1 MAEMNEQTPEKV
13 GFFQKIKNFFSKS
26 SKQVANK
33 VDDMIDDVKESEY
46 GEKVSQMAKNV
57 GEKARD
63 VIEDVK
69 DSKFA
74 EKVTE
79 TAKNVGEK
87 ARDIVEDV
95 KDSKFAEKVGDAKDA
110 VVEKA
115 KEFGGEVSDFYN
127 RKVKGLLGKIA
138 GIPCLSK
145 AAAKFQDSPENTD
158 AEEEKL
164 DGLDCMVARII
175 EDGVITPE
183 EEQELIQKANELGID
198 ADQFLAEVRE
208 KMSNK

>member
-1 MAEMNEQTPEKV
+1 MPEKQ
-13 GFFQKIKNFFSKS
+13 GFIQKVKIFFNRS
-26 SKQVANK
+26 SKTVSNK
-33 VDDMIDDVKESEY
+33 VEDMIDDVKESEY
-46 GEKVSQMAKNV
+46 GEKVSQVAKNV
-57 GEKARD
+57 GDKARD
-63 VIEDVK
+63 VLEDVK

-95 KDSKFAEKVGDAKDA
+95 KDSKFAEKVGDAKDV

-138 GIPCLSK
+138 GIPALSK
-145 AAAKFQDSPENTD
+145 AAAKFQASPENTD

-175 EDGVITPE
+175 EDGVITSE
-183 EEQELIQKANELGID
+183 EEQELVQKANELGID
-198 ADQFLAEVRE
+198 ADQFMAEVRE
-208 KMSNK
+208 KLNK

>member
-1 MAEMNEQTPEKV
+1 
-13 GFFQKIKNFFSKS
+13 
-26 SKQVANK
+26 
-33 VDDMIDDVKESEY
+33 MIDDVKESEY
-46 GEKVSQMAKNV
+46 GEKVSQVAKNV

-79 TAKNVGEK
+79 TAKNVSEK

-95 KDSKFAEKVGDAKDA
+95 KDSKFAEKVGDAKDV

-138 GIPCLSK
+138 GIPALSK
-145 AAAKFQDSPENTD
+145 AAAKFQASPENTD

-183 EEQELIQKANELGID
+183 EEQELVQKANELGID
-198 ADQFLAEVRE
+198 ADQFMAEVRE
-208 KMSNK
+208 KMNK

>member
-1 MAEMNEQTPEKV
+1 MTERNETMPEKQ
-13 GFFQKIKNFFSKS
+13 GFIQKVKNFFNRS
-26 SKQVANK
+26 SKTVSNK
-33 VDDMIDDVKESEY
+33 VEDMIDDVKESEY
-46 GEKVSQMAKNV
+46 GEKVSQVAKNV

-87 ARDIVEDV
+87 ACDIVEDV
-95 KDSKFAEKVGDAKDA
+95 KDSKFAEKVGDAKDV

-138 GIPCLSK
+138 GIPALSK
-145 AAAKFQDSPENTD
+145 AAAKFQASPENTD

-183 EEQELIQKANELGID
+183 EEQELVQKANELGID
-198 ADQFLAEVRE
+198 ADQFMTEVRE
-208 KMSNK
+208 KMNK

>member
-1 MAEMNEQTPEKV
+1 MTERNETMPEKQ
-13 GFFQKIKNFFSKS
+13 GFIQKVKIFFNRS
-26 SKQVANK
+26 SKTVSNK
-33 VDDMIDDVKESEY
+33 VEDMIDDVKESEY
-46 GEKVSQMAKNV
+46 GEKVSQVAKNV
-57 GEKARD
+57 GDKARD
-63 VIEDVK
+63 VLEDVK

-95 KDSKFAEKVGDAKDA
+95 KDSKFAEKVGDAKDV

-138 GIPCLSK
+138 GIPALSK
-145 AAAKFQDSPENTD
+145 AAAKFQASPENTD

-175 EDGVITPE
+175 EDGVITSE
-183 EEQELIQKANELGID
+183 EEQELVQKANELGID
-198 ADQFLAEVRE
+198 ADQFMAEVRE
-208 KMSNK
+208 KLNK

>member
-1 MAEMNEQTPEKV
+1 MAEMNEQTPEKQ
-13 GFFQKIKNFFSKS
+13 GFFQKLKNVFKKS
-26 SKQVANK
+26 SKTVANK

-57 GEKARD
+57 GDKARD

-74 EKVTE
+74 EKVSE
-79 TAKNVGEK
+79 TAKNVGDK
-87 ARDIVEDV
+87 ARDVIEDV
-95 KDSKFAEKVGDAKDA
+95 KDSKFAEKVGDAKDV

-138 GIPCLSK
+138 GIPALSK
-145 AAAKFQDSPENTD
+145 AAARFQASPENTD

-198 ADQFLAEVRE
+198 ADQFMTEVRE
-208 KMSNK
+208 KMNK

>member
-1 MAEMNEQTPEKV
+1 MAEMNETTPEKE
-13 GFFQKIKNFFSKS
+13 GFFLKVKNFFKKS
-26 SKQVANK
+26 SKNVADK

-74 EKVTE
+74 EKVSDAAQAVGDK
-79 TAKNVGEK
+79 AK
-87 ARDIVEDV
+87 DIIEDV
-95 KDSKFAEKVGDAKDA
+95 KDSKFAEKVGDAKDV

-145 AAAKFQDSPENTD
+145 AAAKFQDSPDNTD
-158 AEEEKL
+158 VEEEKL

-183 EEQELIQKANELGID
+183 EELELIQKANELGID
-198 ADQFLAEVRE
+198 ADQFRAEVRE
-208 KMSNK
+208 KLPA

>member
-1 MAEMNEQTPEKV
+1 MAEMNEQTPEKQ
-13 GFFQKIKNFFSKS
+13 GFFQKLKNVFKKS
-26 SKQVANK
+26 SKTVANK

-57 GEKARD
+57 GDKARDVIEDVKDSKFAEKVSETAKNVGEKARD

-74 EKVTE
+74 EKV
-79 TAKNVGEK
+79 
-87 ARDIVEDV
+87 
-95 KDSKFAEKVGDAKDA
+95 GDAKDV

-138 GIPCLSK
+138 GIPALSK
-145 AAAKFQDSPENTD
+145 AAARFQASPENTD

-198 ADQFLAEVRE
+198 AEQFMAEVRE
-208 KMSNK
+208 KMNK

>member
-1 MAEMNEQTPEKV
+1 MNEQTPEKV

-46 GEKVSQMAKNV
+46 GEKVSQVAKNV

-95 KDSKFAEKVGDAKDA
+95 KDSKFAEKVGDAKDV

-138 GIPCLSK
+138 GIPALSK
-145 AAAKFQDSPENTD
+145 AAAKFQASPENTD

-198 ADQFLAEVRE
+198 AEQFMAEVRE
-208 KMSNK
+208 KMNK

>member
-1 MAEMNEQTPEKV
+1 MAEMNEQTPEKQ
-13 GFFQKIKNFFSKS
+13 GFFLKIKNFFKRS
-26 SKQVANK
+26 SKTVSNK
-33 VDDMIDDVKESEY
+33 VDDMIDDVKESQY

-57 GEKARD
+57 GDKARD

-74 EKVTE
+74 EKV
-79 TAKNVGEK
+79 
-87 ARDIVEDV
+87 
-95 KDSKFAEKVGDAKDA
+95 GDAKDV

-138 GIPCLSK
+138 GIPALSK
-145 AAAKFQDSPENTD
+145 AAARFQASPENTD

-198 ADQFLAEVRE
+198 AEQFMAEVRE
-208 KMSNK
+208 KMNK